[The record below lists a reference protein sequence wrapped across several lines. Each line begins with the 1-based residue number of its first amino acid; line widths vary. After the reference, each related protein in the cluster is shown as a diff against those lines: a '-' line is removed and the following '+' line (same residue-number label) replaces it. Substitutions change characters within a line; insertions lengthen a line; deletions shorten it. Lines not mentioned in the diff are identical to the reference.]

1 MSRKF
6 AFSRTLPCRQFGAT
20 LGELAV
26 ALSVAAV
33 LLSVAVPNL
42 SEFVAANRMTSAVNA
57 LMADL
62 NYARSAA
69 IRNAAPVSVCK
80 SAAGAGCT
88 SAGDWDQGWLIFEDP
103 DRDRHLDPGEKIL
116 RVHGRFPRGLSLRF
130 AAFGSSNH
138 LSYDPTGLTRDRN
151 GTFTFCD
158 TAGSRP
164 PKAVILYKSGRA
176 RVSWKRSDGS
186 RLRCD

>member
-1 MSRKF
+1 MSR
-6 AFSRTLPCRQFGAT
+6 ALSRPLPCRLSGAT

-26 ALSVAAV
+26 TLSVAAV

-42 SEFVAANRMTSAVNA
+42 SAFVADNRITSGVNA
-57 LMADL
+57 LIADL

-69 IRNAAPVSVCK
+69 IRSAVPVSVCK
-80 SAAGAGCT
+80 SADGAACT
-88 SAGDWDQGWLIFEDP
+88 TAGDWDQGWLIFEDP
-103 DRDRHLDPGEKIL
+103 DRDRQIDPAETIL
-116 RVHGRFPRGLSLRF
+116 RVHGRLNPGLSLRF

-158 TAGSRP
+158 TTGSRP
-164 PKAVILYKSGRA
+164 PKAVILYKTGRA
-176 RVSWKRSDGS
+176 RVSWKRSDGGPLGCS
-186 RLRCD
+186 